1 MNYREVYAKLCEYA
15 PIELSDKL
23 VDLDNGYD
31 NSGIIVGNTGD
42 IKKILFCLDLTGES
56 VKAAIE
62 KDVNLIVTHHPAIYR
77 PIKSISENSALYAC
91 VKNNIAVI
99 SMHLNLD
106 CAETGVDYCL
116 AEGLGGKITEILTP
130 LGENV
135 GYGRLSETDATAEEI
150 FERYKTVFG
159 TDKGSLYGDKTEK
172 IRLIASF
179 CGAGLGEAEVEEAL
193 KRNADMVVSADIPH
207 HVLLKAI
214 DGGLSVINC
223 THYASENLGM
233 KRFAD
238 YARRALENKEIYFF
252 CDGRFA

>member
-42 IKKILFCLDLTGES
+42 VKKILFCLDLTGES

-135 GYGRLSETDATAEEI
+135 GYGRLSETDETAEEI
-150 FERYKTVFG
+150 FERYK
-159 TDKGSLYGDKTEK
+159 
-172 IRLIASF
+172 
-179 CGAGLGEAEVEEAL
+179 EAL

-223 THYASENLGM
+223 THYASENLGV

>member
-1 MNYREVYAKLCEYA
+1 MNYREVFEKLCEYA

-42 IKKILFCLDLTGES
+42 IEKILFCLDLTGES

-62 KDVNLIVTHHPAIYR
+62 THHPAIYR
-77 PIKSISENSALYAC
+77 PIKSISEDSALYAC
-91 VKNNIAVI
+91 VKNNIAGI

-116 AEGLGGKITEILTP
+116 AEGLGGKITGILTP

-135 GYGRLSETDATAEEI
+135 GYGRLSETDETAEEI

-179 CGAGLGEAEVEEAL
+179 CGAGLGEAEVEEAI

-223 THYASENLGM
+223 THYASENLGV

>member
-42 IKKILFCLDLTGES
+42 VKKILFCLDLTGES

-77 PIKSISENSALYAC
+77 PIKSISEDSALYAC

-116 AEGLGGKITEILTP
+116 AEGLGGKIIGILTP

-135 GYGRLSETDATAEEI
+135 GYGRMSKPTKPPK
-150 FERYKTVFG
+150 RYSK
-159 TDKGSLYGDKTEK
+159 
-172 IRLIASF
+172 
-179 CGAGLGEAEVEEAL
+179 
-193 KRNADMVVSADIPH
+193 DIKPF
-207 HVLLKAI
+207 
-214 DGGLSVINC
+214 S
-223 THYASENLGM
+223 
-233 KRFAD
+233 
-238 YARRALENKEIYFF
+238 
-252 CDGRFA
+252 